1 MRYLLSLATPWNI
14 FEVATLG
21 LEREQGASLH
31 HYAAVSLGYVTI
43 APYSPNWA
51 SASLNCS
58 IYYNFLREL
67 PRTPFSRTSENTP
80 SRYFGEYL
88 SPELLSQGGRIALGD
103 DFPMSLKPLGPP
115 HCSLLS
121 VVGLNKLL
129 G

>member
-67 PRTPFSRTSENTP
+67 PRTPSIRSSQNNP
-80 SRYFGEYL
+80 STHSTE
-88 SPELLSQGGRIALGD
+88 
-103 DFPMSLKPLGPP
+103 
-115 HCSLLS
+115 
-121 VVGLNKLL
+121 
-129 G
+129 